1 VLVHRVLGRTAEPR
15 DHPVGGRLPRV
26 ALALV
31 RRDVLRPLAWT
42 SAVVRKTPGW
52 PRSWA
57 SFSLLQLYSHRDAWA
72 NLHLLGQPNTFLA
85 GVVIL
90 DRHRLSSIRTLDIE
104 QSGVSVMA
112 AQRVYTIQQYA
123 GSFRYHSPVKD
134 RRFPFTLSTN
144 ATENPERIVYLGEKA
159 AKSAVWRGR
168 GEWLGSEPDT
178 QTLSPGSGEPSQGI
192 A

>member
-1 VLVHRVLGRTAEPR
+1 MLVHRVLGRTAEPR

-72 NLHLLGQPNTFLA
+72 NLHLLGQPTRNPSL
-85 GVVIL
+85 VRPRLLKPEI
-90 DRHRLSSIRTLDIE
+90 HRVDPEYGPTLRLLIWIFS
-104 QSGVSVMA
+104 Q
-112 AQRVYTIQQYA
+112 TA
-123 GSFRYHSPVKD
+123 GSTCEF
-134 RRFPFTLSTN
+134 
-144 ATENPERIVYLGEKA
+144 
-159 AKSAVWRGR
+159 
-168 GEWLGSEPDT
+168 
-178 QTLSPGSGEPSQGI
+178 
-192 A
+192 